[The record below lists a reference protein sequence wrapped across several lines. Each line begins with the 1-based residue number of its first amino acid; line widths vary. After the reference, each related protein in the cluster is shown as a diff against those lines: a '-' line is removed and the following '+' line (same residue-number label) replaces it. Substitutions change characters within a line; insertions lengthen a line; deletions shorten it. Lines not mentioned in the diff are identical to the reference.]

1 MTAKEVSSATV
12 AAMIMHTGRNW
23 VKTNVKTGLMA
34 FVSLVLMVGIA
45 AAQEFRFSQ
54 VQIEGNQRVEAA
66 TILSFANIARGEALS
81 AGDLNDAS
89 QNLRASGLFEE
100 VELVPAGST
109 LVIRVQEFPTI
120 NRINIE
126 GNRRIDDEDLLPLL
140 RSQPRRVYSPTLAEQ
155 DADTLTEAYTSQ
167 GRLAASV
174 TPSIIRRSDNRV
186 DLVFEVVEGRT
197 IEVERLSF
205 TGNRNFSDRR
215 LRRVL
220 ETKQAGIFRALI
232 RSDTFLADRIEFDK
246 QVLQDFY
253 QSRGYVDFQTLSVNS
268 ELTRERDGFLIT
280 FNIQEGQQFE
290 FGEITASSTLDD
302 VNADDYLSAIRIRPG
317 TTYNPTAVD
326 NTIARME
333 RLSIQ
338 QGLNFIRVE
347 PRITR
352 NDRDLTLDVE
362 FEITRGPRVFVER
375 IDIEGNTTT
384 LDRVVRRQFR
394 IVEGDP
400 FNPREIRASAERV
413 RALGFFGSTEVN
425 AREGSGPDRVIID
438 VDVEEAPT
446 GSLNFGG
453 SFSNSNGFGAA
464 ISFTERNF
472 LGRGQTLSF
481 GVNTTAST
489 RSYSFNFIEPAFLG
503 RDLRAGLLL
512 DYRTTDRSNADFD
525 SRIATFQPSLRF
537 PVGENSFLTVRG
549 GYKSGEIFDVD
560 EDSSVLLQEEED
572 EGERAA
578 GFIGYS
584 FSYDNRRSGLNPN
597 AGIILSFSQ
606 DFFGLGGDNSYI
618 ETTALVGAETR
629 VLNEEVTL
637 RATFEGGAR
646 NVLSCDSLIL
656 DRFRVGPN
664 RLRGFESNGIGP
676 RDLDAENE
684 DALGGNFFAVARLEA
699 EFPLGLPEEY
709 GVSAGVFYDTGSLW
723 GLDDT
728 DDGRI
733 DDDFK
738 LRSAIGVSLFWDT
751 GLGPLRFNFAEAIQQ
766 EDFDEDQFF
775 DLTISTSF

>member
-23 VKTNVKTGLMA
+23 VRAYIKTGLIA
-34 FVSLVLMVGIA
+34 LVSLAITAGIA
-45 AAQEFRFSQ
+45 AAQDFRFSQ

-66 TILSFANIARGEALS
+66 TILSYANIARGEAVS
-81 AGDLNDAS
+81 AGDLNDAF
-89 QNLRASGLFEE
+89 QNIQESGLFEE
-100 VELVPAGST
+100 VELIPSGNT

-120 NRINIE
+120 NRISIE

-140 RSQPRRVYSPTLAEQ
+140 RSQPRRVYSPTQAEQ
-155 DADTLTEAYTSQ
+155 DAATLTEAYTTQ

-174 TPSIIRRSDNRV
+174 SPSIIRRSDNRV

-197 IEVERLSF
+197 VEVERLSF
-205 TGNRNFSDRR
+205 TGNRQYSDRR

-246 QVLQDFY
+246 QVLEDFY
-253 QSRGYVDFQTLSVNS
+253 RSRGYVDFETLSVNS
-268 ELTRERDGFLIT
+268 ELTRERDGYLVT
-280 FNIQEGQQFE
+280 FNVQEGQQFR
-290 FGEITASSTLDD
+290 FGEITTSSDLED
-302 VNADDYLSAIRIRPG
+302 VNADDYLGAIKVRPG
-317 TTYNPTAVD
+317 VIYNPALVE

-333 RLSIQ
+333 RLALQ

-347 PRITR
+347 PRIAR

-362 FEITRGPRVFVER
+362 FAITRGPRVFVER

-400 FNPREIRASAERV
+400 FNPREIRASAERI
-413 RALGFFGSTEVN
+413 RALGFFSNAEVN
-425 AREGSGPDRVIID
+425 AREGSGPDRVVID
-438 VDVEEAPT
+438 VDVEEQPT

-472 LGRGQTLSF
+472 LGRGQTLGF

-489 RSYSFNFIEPAFLG
+489 RSYNFNFIEPAFLG
-503 RDLRAGLLL
+503 RDLRAGILLS
-512 DYRTTDRSNADFD
+512 YRTTERSNADFN
-525 SRIATFQPSLRF
+525 SRVAIFQPSLRF

-560 EDSSVLLQEEED
+560 EDSSILLQREED

-584 FSYDNRRSGLNPN
+584 YSYDSRRTGLNPN
-597 AGIILSFSQ
+597 AGIIFRFSQ
-606 DFFGLGGDNSYI
+606 DFVGLGGDNSYI

-637 RATFEGGAR
+637 RATFEGGAL
-646 NVLSCDSLIL
+646 NMLSGDSLVL
-656 DRFRVGPN
+656 DRFRVGPS

-709 GVSAGVFYDTGSLW
+709 GVSGGVFYDTGSLW

-733 DDDFK
+733 DDDFR
-738 LRSAIGVSLFWDT
+738 LRSAVGVSLFWDT
-751 GLGPLRFNFAEAIQQ
+751 GIGPLRFNFAEALQQ
-766 EDFDEDQFF
+766 EDYDEDQFF
-775 DLTISTSF
+775 DLTISTNF

>member
-656 DRFRVGPN
+656 DRFRFGPN

>member
-12 AAMIMHTGRNW
+12 AAKIMHTGRNW
-23 VKTNVKTGLMA
+23 VSAYVKTGLLA
-34 FVSLVLMVGIA
+34 LVSLVFMVGMA
-45 AAQEFRFSQ
+45 TAQDFRFNQ

-66 TILSFANIARGEALS
+66 TILSYAEIPRGEPVS
-81 AGDLNDAS
+81 AGQLNSAF
-89 QNLRASGLFEE
+89 QNLQESGLFEE
-100 VELVPAGST
+100 VELIPSGGT

-155 DADTLTEAYTSQ
+155 DAATLTEAYTTQ

-174 TPSIIRRSDNRV
+174 NPSIIRRSDNRV

-197 IEVERLSF
+197 VEVERLSF
-205 TGNRNFSDRR
+205 TGNREFSDRR

-220 ETKQAGIFRALI
+220 ETKQAGIFRAII

-268 ELTRERDGFLIT
+268 ELTRERDGYLIT
-280 FNIQEGQQFE
+280 FNVQEGQQFE
-290 FGEITASSTLDD
+290 FGEITAVSDLED
-302 VNADDYLSAIRIRPG
+302 VNPDEYMDVVRIRPG
-317 TTYNPTAVD
+317 VTYNPALVD

-333 RLSIQ
+333 RLALQ

-347 PRITR
+347 PRIIR

-400 FNPREIRASAERV
+400 FNPREIRASASRI
-413 RALGFFGSTEVN
+413 RALGFFSNAEVN
-425 AREGSGPDRVIID
+425 AREGSGPDRVVID
-438 VDVEEAPT
+438 VDVEEQPT

-481 GVNTTAST
+481 GINTTAST

-503 RDLRAGLLL
+503 RDLRAGILI
-512 DYRTTDRSNADFD
+512 DYRTTDRNNADFN
-525 SRIATFQPSLRF
+525 SRVATFQPSLRF
-537 PVGENSFLTVRG
+537 PVGENSFLTLRG
-549 GYKSGEIFDVD
+549 GFKSGEIFDVD
-560 EDSSVLLQEEED
+560 DDSSILLKDEEED
-572 EGERAA
+572 GERAL

-584 FSYDNRRSGLNPN
+584 FSYDSRRTGLNPN
-597 AGIILSFSQ
+597 AGVIFRFSQ
-606 DFFGLGGDNSYI
+606 DFAGLGSDTSYI
-618 ETTALVGAETR
+618 ETTALLGAETR

-637 RATFEGGAR
+637 RATLEGGAL
-646 NVLSCDSLIL
+646 NMLSGDSLIL

-684 DALGGNFFAVARLEA
+684 DVLGGNFFAVARLEA

-709 GVSAGVFYDTGSLW
+709 GVSGGVFYDMGSLW
-723 GLDDT
+723 GLDNT
-728 DDGRI
+728 DGGRI
-733 DDDFK
+733 DDSFS
-738 LRSAIGVSLFWDT
+738 LRSAVGVSLFWDT
-751 GLGPLRFNFAEAIQQ
+751 GLGPLRFNFAEAIQK

-775 DLTISTSF
+775 DLTISTQF